1 MFARRRPLLRAAV
14 VGGGAYIAGK
24 KMGQHKTDQQEQGSS
39 PASGQNQSGQSQA
52 SVPSQASS
60 SESARQSVSDQLAKL
75 SSLHQQG
82 ALNDAEF
89 ATAKAQL
96 LGS

>member
-1 MFARRRPLLRAAV
+1 MFLRRRPLLRAAV
-14 VGGGAYIAGK
+14 VGGGAYVAGK
-24 KMGQHKTDQQEQGSS
+24 KMGQRQAGQQEQGTSQ
-39 PASGQNQSGQSQA
+39 PGQSSQPGQP
-52 SVPSQASS
+52 SGPSQASS
-60 SESARQSVSDQLAKL
+60 SEPAQPSVSDQLAKL
-75 SSLHQQG
+75 STLHQQG